1 MILVRDVLISEEALQ
16 ARFACDLPACLG
28 ACCRVGDAGAPL
40 AQGERAEIEAALP
53 AVRAILPAE
62 NREAIERAGWL
73 DESCQRK
80 ARLACFP
87 DGRCVFSVPAGGPGS
102 PLGCALELA
111 FKQGKTC
118 FRKPLFC
125 HLFPLTLDD
134 YQGQRVLNA
143 ERRSECEPGF
153 GAGIGLLEF
162 SREAL
167 VRAFGAAWYDELLAA
182 LRAERSRPGP

>member
-16 ARFACDLPACLG
+16 ARFACDLTACLG
-28 ACCRVGDAGAPL
+28 ACCRVGDVGAPL
-40 AQGERAEIEAALP
+40 AQGERAEVEATLQT
-53 AVRAILPAE
+53 VLVSLPAE

-73 DESCQRK
+73 DESCRRK

-87 DGRCVFSVPAGGPGS
+87 DGRCVFSVPAGGPGG
-102 PLGCALELA
+102 PLGCALELV
-111 FKQGKTC
+111 FRQGQSR

-143 ERRSECEPGF
+143 ERRPECEPGF

-182 LRAERSRPGP
+182 LGAVRPWPGP